1 MRMKPAIACLP
12 LALLCLLSLGA
23 GRPPEIPFEK
33 HLLDSGA
40 NETCA
45 FADINRDG
53 RLDIVSGENWYQAP
67 AWKKHTFRELFYSN
81 NYIDAFSDLI
91 LDADGDGFPDIV
103 TVGWFSKLI
112 SLWRNPGRAGG
123 KWASTP
129 VQEGYNVEFALQ
141 VDIDNDGKALEV
153 LPQFGNANAP
163 LSWFEVKDGKLVRH
177 QISTRSYGH
186 GIGAGDVNGDKR
198 TDVLTPQGWFEAPAD
213 PRTGTWIWHG
223 DFADQKPVWSLGFM
237 HVLDID
243 GDGRNDIVTSKAH
256 DYGIFWLKNLG
267 DGKWQEVMIDD
278 SWSQAHATTLAD
290 LNGDGRLDLITG
302 KRFMAHNGRDPGE
315 REPLGVYWYEYRR
328 TADGARIEWIK
339 HVVDYSTRAGGG
351 MQIPV
356 ADLDGDGDMDF
367 ATAGKS
373 GLHLFINKTK

>member
-1 MRMKPAIACLP
+1 MRSKPAAAF
-12 LALLCLLSLGA
+12 LALCALAPAA

-33 HLLDSGA
+33 TMLDGGA

-45 FADINRDG
+45 FADVNRDG
-53 RLDIVSGENWYQAP
+53 KLDIVSGENWYQAP
-67 AWKKHTFRELFYSN
+67 AWKKHSFRELFYTN

-91 LDADGDGFPDIV
+91 LDADGDGNPDIV
-103 TVGWFSKLI
+103 TVSWFSKLI
-112 SLWRNPGRAGG
+112 ALWRNPGRAGA
-123 KWASTP
+123 KWESAP
-129 VQEGYNVEFALQ
+129 VQEGYNVEFAFL
-141 VDIDNDGKALEV
+141 VDIDNDGKAREV
-153 LPQFGNANAP
+153 LPQFGNTNAP
-163 LSWFEVKDGKLVRH
+163 LSWYEAKGGQMIRH
-177 QISTRSYGH
+177 QISAKSYGH

-213 PRTGTWIWHG
+213 PRTGEWKWHG

-243 GDGRNDIVTSKAH
+243 GDGRNDILTSKAH
-256 DYGIFWLKNLG
+256 DYGVFWLKNLG
-267 DGKWQEVMIDD
+267 DGKWQESMIDD
-278 SWSQAHATTLAD
+278 SWSQGHATTLVD
-290 LNGDGRLDLITG
+290 LNGDGRLDLLTG

-328 TADGARIEWIK
+328 TADGARIEWVK
-339 HVVDYSTRAGGG
+339 HVIDYSTRAGGG

-356 ADLDGDGDMDF
+356 ADLDGDGDLDF

-373 GLHLFINKTK
+373 GLHLFINKSK